1 MGKIYQIY
9 VIGMEGTKMTIDVGE
24 SEEALNDMT
33 VLVFKKIL
41 LQKLPGSQSAE
52 DLRLLFGSKQLED
65 TDKFSAHEIKDKS
78 TVLMVLRLPGGGD
91 GNKPW
96 EEH

>member
-9 VIGMEGTKMTIDVGE
+9 VIGMEGEKMTIDVGE
-24 SEEALNDMT
+24 SEEALNEA
-33 VLVFKKIL
+33 LKIL

>member
-9 VIGMEGTKMTIDVGE
+9 VIGVEGKRMTIDVGE

-33 VLVFKKIL
+33 VLAFKKLL
-41 LQKLPGSQSAE
+41 LQKLPGSESAE
-52 DLRLLFGSKQLED
+52 DIRLLFGSKQLED

-78 TVLMVLRLPGGGD
+78 TVVMVLRLPGGED
-91 GNKPW
+91 GNKPR
-96 EEH
+96 E